1 MTVTA
6 VVAFAAKDEDA
17 SESDMTAAAAMRNA
31 HRFMPKSPMEPCR
44 LDRLAGLC
52 PRRKYNHWFHFV
64 KQVATIRSAPERQR
78 SGSLLRTF

>member
-6 VVAFAAKDEDA
+6 VVAFDAKDEDA
-17 SESDMTAAAAMRNA
+17 SENDMTAAAMRNA
-31 HRFMPKSPMEPCR
+31 HRFMPKSPMGPCR

-78 SGSLLRTF
+78 SGSLLSSF